1 MAVVSVLEAS
11 RRLGY
16 RSRSTLLRLIRK
28 GDLDDFIR
36 DSANGALHL
45 EIEGLREK
53 VRSLTQFK
61 ANSVIHQPEQQ
72 GPPSWPEIASLA
84 NSYLDLEAWGPP
96 PWDGYRWA
104 TLAVVLE
111 MARAGEG

>member
-1 MAVVSVLEAS
+1 MAVVSVLDAS

-28 GDLDDFIR
+28 GELDDFIR
-36 DSANGALHL
+36 DTANGALHL
-45 EIEGLREK
+45 EMEGLREK

-61 ANSVIHQPEQQ
+61 AGSVIHQPEQRAPNWEDVAQ
-72 GPPSWPEIASLA
+72 LA
-84 NSYLDLEAWGPP
+84 NSYLDLEAWEGP
-96 PWDGYRWA
+96 PWDGDRWA

-111 MARAGEG
+111 MARAGE

>member
-1 MAVVSVLEAS
+1 
-11 RRLGY
+11 
-16 RSRSTLLRLIRK
+16 LIRK

-61 ANSVIHQPEQQ
+61 AGSVIHQPEQQ
-72 GPPSWPEIASLA
+72 APSWPEIASLA
-84 NSYLDLEAWGPP
+84 NSYLDIEAWGPP
-96 PWDGYRWA
+96 PWDGDRWA

-111 MARAGEG
+111 MAVQGEG

>member
-1 MAVVSVLEAS
+1 MAVVSVLDAS

-28 GDLDDFIR
+28 GELDDFIR
-36 DSANGALHL
+36 DTANGALHL
-45 EIEGLREK
+45 EMEGLREK

-61 ANSVIHQPEQQ
+61 AGSVIHQPEQRAPNWEDVAQ
-72 GPPSWPEIASLA
+72 LA
-84 NSYLDLEAWGPP
+84 NSYLDLDAWPPP
-96 PWDGYRWA
+96 PWDPDHWA
-104 TLAVVLE
+104 TLWLVLD

>member
-28 GDLDDFIR
+28 GELDDFIR

-72 GPPSWPEIASLA
+72 APSWDDVARLA
-84 NSYLDLEAWGPP
+84 NSYLDIDLWGPP
-96 PWDGYRWA
+96 PWDGDRWA
-104 TLAVVLE
+104 TLALVLD
-111 MARAGEG
+111 MAVQGEG

>member
-11 RRLGY
+11 RGLGY

-45 EIEGLREK
+45 ETDGLRER

-61 ANSVIHQPEQQ
+61 AGSVIHQPEQRAT
-72 GPPSWPEIASLA
+72 SWDEVARLA

-96 PWDGYRWA
+96 PWDGDRWA

-111 MARAGEG
+111 MAVQRE